1 MKNVCFVLLSFCV
14 STALAQDVIV
24 KHDGSTILSKVIKIG
39 THEVEYKKFS
49 NQNGPTYTIEKA
61 EIMSINYENGD
72 KDVFDNVSPAAS
84 TTNSQHPT
92 SKQIETQPDE
102 KNSEL
107 IALYNRHHELATQIK
122 QPGKKAKVGCFIMAV
137 DESSVLSNSDIEIRF
152 EQKPYHFHQDGTILS
167 FYFLSDR
174 YTVQIHNKGEKTIF
188 VDLAN
193 SFRVMQ
199 DGTSYAYYDPSQ
211 TAISDGSTTGGSI
224 GLGGVLGGGL
234 LGGASIGASSTA
246 TTTKTYAK
254 QRVIGIPPHAKMPLE
269 IFQQVRIK
277 SKKSAIIT
285 EGESS
290 VIRFPKNEGPIVNR
304 GEIISYSVNNSP
316 LRAQY
321 TILYSP
327 DENFTSTKTVKA
339 TLYAKELFG
348 LKDVIYGK
356 GSPEKITNEIK
367 EIVPDY
373 DDFTIIGE
381 WW

>member
-1 MKNVCFVLLSFCV
+1 
-14 STALAQDVIV
+14 
-24 KHDGSTILSKVIKIG
+24 
-39 THEVEYKKFS
+39 
-49 NQNGPTYTIEKA
+49 
-61 EIMSINYENGD
+61 
-72 KDVFDNVSPAAS
+72 
-84 TTNSQHPT
+84 
-92 SKQIETQPDE
+92 
-102 KNSEL
+102 
-107 IALYNRHHELATQIK
+107 
-122 QPGKKAKVGCFIMAV
+122 
-137 DESSVLSNSDIEIRF
+137 
-152 EQKPYHFHQDGTILS
+152 
-167 FYFLSDR
+167 
-174 YTVQIHNKGEKTIF
+174 
-188 VDLAN
+188 
-193 SFRVMQ
+193 
-199 DGTSYAYYDPSQ
+199 
-211 TAISDGSTTGGSI
+211 
-224 GLGGVLGGGL
+224 
-234 LGGASIGASSTA
+234 
-246 TTTKTYAK
+246 
-254 QRVIGIPPHAKMPLE
+254 MPLE